1 MAFKYT
7 TMQNFVKNVIQPPI
21 RNILDLLESKM
32 DTLKKYLIDKMDQL
46 EKYLTDKMDALE
58 KYLINFVNTT
68 IAELRQEFIEFKNY
82 VISLFDYRPEFP
94 IGYIGNYYGE
104 LDTTKT
110 HPYTNGKIL
119 TDWYVCNGENGTP
132 DLRDKFII
140 GANDNNFNR
149 NLGTLNHNHRIS
161 VSTSGSVQSTSLT
174 VSQLPNHLHSIS
186 DRHTGIGAPGTP
198 DKWPAGTSGI
208 HLPVVMDCW
217 DPSGTIDIGTSKA
230 YAFADL
236 SYNNTNSTGSGA
248 SHGHGLSVSSSASSE
263 NSENI
268 PPCKALYFV
277 MYKK

>member
-1 MAFKYT
+1 M
-7 TMQNFVKNVIQPPI
+7 
-21 RNILDLLESKM
+21 
-32 DTLKKYLIDKMDQL
+32 
-46 EKYLTDKMDALE
+46 
-58 KYLINFVNTT
+58 
-68 IAELRQEFIEFKNY
+68 
-82 VISLFDYRPEFP
+82 
-94 IGYIGNYYGE
+94 
-104 LDTTKT
+104 
-110 HPYTNGKIL
+110 
-119 TDWYVCNGENGTP
+119 CNGENGTP

-186 DRHTGIGAPGTP
+186 DRHTGFGSLGTP
-198 DKWPAGTSGI
+198 DKWPAGGSGTQ
-208 HLPVVMDCW
+208 LPVVMDCW

-248 SHGHGLSVSSSASSE
+248 SHGHGLYVSSSASSE